1 MKDDSRAKD
10 DARVVVA
17 YVMLVF
23 IICFGI
29 FIGWVGHMMLTDV
42 KQAECVHVQSN

>member
-1 MKDDSRAKD
+1 MTEDKRVKD

-17 YVMLVF
+17 YVMLMF

-29 FIGWVGHMMLTDV
+29 GIGWIGHMMLTSV